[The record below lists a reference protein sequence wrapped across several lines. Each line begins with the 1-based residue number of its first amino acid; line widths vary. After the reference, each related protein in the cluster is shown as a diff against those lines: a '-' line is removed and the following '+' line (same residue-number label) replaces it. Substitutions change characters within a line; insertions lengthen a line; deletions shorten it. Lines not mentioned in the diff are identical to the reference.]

1 MERRSQARLESGA
14 FVFIVLAVAVTLNAL
29 AAKVLHV
36 RADLTKRELY
46 SLSQGTRRTLG
57 RLEDHLKI
65 TVYWTPDQPAPAG
78 DDARLLREQLDEYVA
93 AARGKVD
100 LEWVRVTDAATKER
114 AEGASCREGVL
125 QVVKDQQMQAVRV
138 FRCLSFNYLR
148 SSEHMDFV
156 PINVEGLEYQVT
168 SIVKK
173 MIDPERP
180 IGFLTGHG
188 EVSPETD
195 MPFLSRYLERERLRY
210 TTRPVDLHGG
220 DDDIPAD
227 IKGLVI
233 MNPTRRIE
241 ERELRRINGYLMR
254 GGSVAIFAPGVN
266 VTGTTSSPT
275 GAAAEHNLGALLSG
289 YGVTLRDKL
298 ILDAQ
303 ATPAMIEVNGE
314 GLPIPRMFSYPLL
327 AEAGLNQAHPMTF
340 RLPLFVTPYASP
352 MDVDRSRYCEAPDE
366 AAARACG
373 NRPRLAIIGRT
384 SNLSVLQ
391 DATADLN
398 PISIFERRNQIF
410 SRGQRGPFLVAA
422 ALEGELRSAFT
433 GAAPAGDGGAA
444 TTATP
449 VPDHASREHPARL
462 LLVSSGKPFVREQLQ
477 EFASFQMENREDAPV
492 NLKVLFGVFDWIS
505 ADSDLLAVRA
515 KRVAPPAIT
524 ATSETFKKVFQWGAI
539 LGLPALAG
547 ILGWFLTGLRARRR
561 AEIKL

>member
-14 FVFIVLAVAVTLNAL
+14 FVFIMIAVAVFLNAL
-29 AAKVLHV
+29 AAKVLHA

-46 SLSQGTRRTLG
+46 SLSVGTKRTLE
-57 RLEDHLKI
+57 RLTDHLKI
-65 TVYWTPDQPAPAG
+65 TVYWSPDQPAPAG

-93 AARGKVD
+93 ASRGKID
-100 LEWVRVTDAATKER
+100 LEWIRVTDAATKTA
-114 AEGASCREGVL
+114 AEGASCREGIL
-125 QVVKDQQMQAVRV
+125 QTVREQQMQAVRV
-138 FRCLSFNYLR
+138 FRCLSFSYLNK
-148 SSEHMDFV
+148 SEHMDFV

-180 IGFLTGHG
+180 IGFLSGHG
-188 EVSPETD
+188 EVAPETD

-210 TTRPVDLHGG
+210 TTRAVDLHGG

-241 ERELRRINGYLMR
+241 ERELRRINAYLMR
-254 GGSVAIFAPGVN
+254 GGSVAVFASGVN
-266 VTGTTSSPT
+266 VSGTTSSPT
-275 GAAAEHNLGALLSG
+275 SAAAEHNLGPLLTG
-289 YGVTLRDKL
+289 YGVTLRNNV

-303 ATPAMIEVNGE
+303 STQAMIEINGE

-327 AEAGLNQAHPMTF
+327 AEEGLNQAHPMTF
-340 RLPLFVTPYASP
+340 RLPIFVTPYASP
-352 MDVDRSRYCEAPDE
+352 MDIDRSRYCEAPDE

-384 SNLSVLQ
+384 SGLSVLQ

-398 PISIFERRNQIF
+398 PVSIFERRNQIF
-410 SRGQRGPFLVAA
+410 ARGARGPFLVAA
-422 ALEGELRSAFT
+422 SLEGELRSAFT
-433 GAAPAGDGGAA
+433 GAAPAGDGGVAA
-444 TTATP
+444 TQAP

-462 LLVSSGKPFVREQLQ
+462 LLVSSGKPFTREQLQ
-477 EFASFQMENREDAPV
+477 EFASFQMQSREDTPM
-492 NLKVLFGVFDWIS
+492 NLKVLFGVFDWIT

-515 KRVAPPAIT
+515 KNVAPPAIT
-524 ATSETFKKVFQWGAI
+524 TTSENFKKAFQWGAI
-539 LGLPALAG
+539 LGLPALVG